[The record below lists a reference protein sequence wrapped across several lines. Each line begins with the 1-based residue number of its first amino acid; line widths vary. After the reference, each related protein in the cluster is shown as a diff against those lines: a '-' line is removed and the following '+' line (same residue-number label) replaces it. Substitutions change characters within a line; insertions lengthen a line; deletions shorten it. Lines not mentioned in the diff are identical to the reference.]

1 MLKVDK
7 IGTMKKLI
15 RILLLFVLLVAL
27 TSCSLLM
34 EYYTVE
40 FDSDGGS
47 YTPQD
52 QLIQENGT
60 VTEPKSPD
68 KASTRGFMWWVTE
81 DGTPYD
87 FSSPVTSSFTLKA
100 VYWPANG
107 ISSSDPETNKVQE
120 EVLCLHY
127 LVKKLVGSK
136 LMDGGTV
143 FGSVFSGQEEL
154 VNNLLRNALQ
164 CPDYVT
170 IDGEMVSLSN
180 SELSKW
186 VEWKK
191 SAIENNSTE
200 VSNDGTITK
209 YALDISGLKLCMG
222 YSIWGDDYVKRTEET
237 ADISVKGTFL
247 KILDDRYEF
256 HVQVTVNGKVYPVL
270 HAIATQGVISF
281 NYKGLTSYVPEV
293 ELW

>member
-1 MLKVDK
+1 MR
-7 IGTMKKLI
+7 KLI
-15 RILLLFVLLVAL
+15 RTLLLFVLLVAL

-100 VYWPANG
+100 VYWPAND
-107 ISSSDPETNKVQE
+107 ISSSDLDTNKVQE

-136 LMDGGTV
+136 LMDGETAV
-143 FGSVFSGQEEL
+143 GSVFSGKDEL

-170 IDGEMVSLSN
+170 IDGEMVPLSS
-180 SELSKW
+180 SELSKSANW
-186 VEWKK
+186 DKC
-191 SAIENNSTE
+191 AIENNSTV
-200 VSNDGTITK
+200 VSNDGTVTK
-209 YALDISGLKLCMG
+209 YALDISGLKLCVD
-222 YSIWGDDYVKRTEET
+222 YSIFWGEDSIKRTEET